1 MAAGAEVL
9 KICVG
14 AGGSLTGEHGVGLEK
29 KEQMPLVFTG
39 DGTIV
44 SGGNFHAEPVAL
56 AADQIALAIAEIA
69 EDAARLI
76 LPYWRSNTAVE
87 TKSDDSPVTQA
98 DRAAVLA
105 ALESVDAVFIFDD
118 LRATNFLQIAQP
130 DVYVKGGDYTVDQ
143 LPAEERA
150 IIETQGGRITVLG
163 HLPGKSST
171 EIARRI
177 LEG

>member
-1 MAAGAEVL
+1 MDFREKILDAGALPAWREAL
-9 KICVG
+9 RAEGRTLAATNGCFDILH
-14 AGGSLTGEHGVGLEK
+14 AGHVNYLQAARNEADALIVGLNS
-29 KEQMPLVFTG
+29 
-39 DGTIV
+39 D
-44 SGGNFHAEPVAL
+44 
-56 AADQIALAIAEIA
+56 
-69 EDAARLI
+69 
-76 LPYWRSNTAVE
+76 RSTTE
-87 TKSDDSPVTQA
+87 LKGPDRPIHTEA

-105 ALESVDAVFIFDD
+105 ALESVNAVFIFDD

-150 IIETQGGRITVLG
+150 IIEAQGGRITVLG

>member
-1 MAAGAEVL
+1 MDFREKILDAGALPAWREAL
-9 KICVG
+9 RAEGRTLAATNGCFDILH
-14 AGGSLTGEHGVGLEK
+14 AGHVNYLQAARNKADALIVGLNS
-29 KEQMPLVFTG
+29 
-39 DGTIV
+39 D
-44 SGGNFHAEPVAL
+44 
-56 AADQIALAIAEIA
+56 
-69 EDAARLI
+69 
-76 LPYWRSNTAVE
+76 RSTTE
-87 TKSDDSPVTQA
+87 LKGPDRPIHTEA

-105 ALESVDAVFIFDD
+105 ALESVNAVFIFDD

-130 DVYVKGGDYTVDQ
+130 DIYVKGGDYTVDQ

-150 IIETQGGRITVLG
+150 IIEAQGGRITVLG

>member
-1 MAAGAEVL
+1 MDFREKILDSGALPAWREALRAEGRTLAATNGCFDIL
-9 KICVG
+9 H
-14 AGGSLTGEHGVGLEK
+14 AGHVNYLQAARNEADALIVGLNS
-29 KEQMPLVFTG
+29 
-39 DGTIV
+39 D
-44 SGGNFHAEPVAL
+44 
-56 AADQIALAIAEIA
+56 
-69 EDAARLI
+69 
-76 LPYWRSNTAVE
+76 RSTTE
-87 TKSDDSPVTQA
+87 LKGPDRPIHTEA

-105 ALESVDAVFIFDD
+105 ALESVNAVFIFDD

-130 DVYVKGGDYTVDQ
+130 DIYVKGGDYTVDQ

-150 IIETQGGRITVLG
+150 IIEAQGGRITVLG

>member
-1 MAAGAEVL
+1 MDFRKKILDAGALPAWREALRAEGRTLAATNGCFDILHIGHVNYL
-9 KICVG
+9 QAARNEADALI
-14 AGGSLTGEHGVGLEK
+14 VGLNS
-29 KEQMPLVFTG
+29 
-39 DGTIV
+39 D
-44 SGGNFHAEPVAL
+44 
-56 AADQIALAIAEIA
+56 
-69 EDAARLI
+69 
-76 LPYWRSNTAVE
+76 RSTTE
-87 TKSDDSPVTQA
+87 LKGPDRPIHTEA

-105 ALESVDAVFIFDD
+105 ALESVNAVFIFDD

-150 IIETQGGRITVLG
+150 IIEARGGRITVLG

-171 EIARRI
+171 EIALRI

>member
-1 MAAGAEVL
+1 MDFREKILDAVALPAWREALRAQGRTLAATNGCFDIL
-9 KICVG
+9 H
-14 AGGSLTGEHGVGLEK
+14 AGHVNYLQAARNEADALIVGLNSDRS
-29 KEQMPLVFTG
+29 T
-39 DGTIV
+39 
-44 SGGNFHAEPVAL
+44 AELKGPNRP
-56 AADQIALAIAEIA
+56 IHTE
-69 EDAARLI
+69 
-76 LPYWRSNTAVE
+76 
-87 TKSDDSPVTQA
+87 A

-130 DVYVKGGDYTVDQ
+130 DVYIKGGDYTIDQ

-150 IIETQGGRITVLG
+150 IIQAQGGRITVLG

-177 LEG
+177 LES

>member
-1 MAAGAEVL
+1 LDFREKILDAGALPAWREAL
-9 KICVG
+9 RAEGRTLAATNGCFDILH
-14 AGGSLTGEHGVGLEK
+14 AGHVNYLQAARNEADALIVGLNS
-29 KEQMPLVFTG
+29 
-39 DGTIV
+39 D
-44 SGGNFHAEPVAL
+44 
-56 AADQIALAIAEIA
+56 
-69 EDAARLI
+69 
-76 LPYWRSNTAVE
+76 RSTTE
-87 TKSDDSPVTQA
+87 LKGPDRPIHTEA

-105 ALESVDAVFIFDD
+105 ALESVDAVFIFDA
-118 LRATNFLQIAQP
+118 LHATKFLQIAQP

-150 IIETQGGRITVLG
+150 IIEGQGARITVLG

>member
-1 MAAGAEVL
+1 MDFREKILDAGALPAWREAL
-9 KICVG
+9 RPQGRTLAATNGCFDILH
-14 AGGSLTGEHGVGLEK
+14 GGHVNCLQAARNEADALIVGLNS
-29 KEQMPLVFTG
+29 
-39 DGTIV
+39 D
-44 SGGNFHAEPVAL
+44 
-56 AADQIALAIAEIA
+56 
-69 EDAARLI
+69 
-76 LPYWRSNTAVE
+76 RSTTE
-87 TKSDDSPVTQA
+87 LKGPDRPIHTEA

-105 ALESVDAVFIFDD
+105 ALESVNAVFIFDD

-150 IIETQGGRITVLG
+150 IIEAQGGRITVLG

-177 LEG
+177 LES

>member
-1 MAAGAEVL
+1 MDFREKILDAEGLPAWREALRAQGRTLAATNGCFDIL
-9 KICVG
+9 H
-14 AGGSLTGEHGVGLEK
+14 AGHVNYLQAARNEADALIVGLNSDRS
-29 KEQMPLVFTG
+29 T
-39 DGTIV
+39 
-44 SGGNFHAEPVAL
+44 AELKGP
-56 AADQIALAIAEIA
+56 DRPIHTE
-69 EDAARLI
+69 
-76 LPYWRSNTAVE
+76 
-87 TKSDDSPVTQA
+87 A

-150 IIETQGGRITVLG
+150 IIQAQGGRITVLG

>member
-1 MAAGAEVL
+1 MDFREKILDAESLPAWREALRAEGRTLAATNGCFDIL
-9 KICVG
+9 H
-14 AGGSLTGEHGVGLEK
+14 AGHVNYLQAARNKTDALVVGLNSDRS
-29 KEQMPLVFTG
+29 T
-39 DGTIV
+39 
-44 SGGNFHAEPVAL
+44 AELKGP
-56 AADQIALAIAEIA
+56 DRPIHTE
-69 EDAARLI
+69 
-76 LPYWRSNTAVE
+76 
-87 TKSDDSPVTQA
+87 A

-105 ALESVDAVFIFDD
+105 ALESVNAVFIFDD

-130 DVYVKGGDYTVDQ
+130 DIYVKGGDYTVDQ

-150 IIETQGGRITVLG
+150 IIEAQGGRITVLG

>member
-1 MAAGAEVL
+1 MDFREKILDAVALPAWREALRAQGRTLAATNGCFDIL
-9 KICVG
+9 H
-14 AGGSLTGEHGVGLEK
+14 AGHVNYLQAARNEADALIVGLNSDRS
-29 KEQMPLVFTG
+29 T
-39 DGTIV
+39 
-44 SGGNFHAEPVAL
+44 AELKGP
-56 AADQIALAIAEIA
+56 DRPIH
-69 EDAARLI
+69 
-76 LPYWRSNTAVE
+76 
-87 TKSDDSPVTQA
+87 TQA

-130 DVYVKGGDYTVDQ
+130 DVYVKGGDYTTDQ

-150 IIETQGGRITVLG
+150 IIQAQGGRITVLG

-177 LEG
+177 LES